1 MCGGFSDLRE
11 NKSGGKNLKSW
22 YYERYKIEGLNLDR
36 LINRFN
42 KNGIDVYNV
51 KKKSRVVIF
60 SINASESEKVF
71 AICKELCYNIIKVNN
86 HGKLYPVVNLFRS
99 VGVLLGLLAFTFLQV
114 FFSDVCLS
122 FEFSGNGNVYSR
134 EVTEY
139 LISNGVKPMG
149 RFSSF
154 NMQTLEDRLLASS
167 DKFSFVSCEKSGCR
181 LKINLVLA
189 EGKTGIMNSNVTAL
203 YSDVSGVVENI
214 KVYRGTAE
222 VEIGDQVNKGDLL
235 VGGYALIKEEKVS
248 VNVLAVITL
257 KVPTE
262 YMIILNEK
270 GMQDR
275 AVMLAEEEA
284 NGKEIVDYTV
294 EEIPLEKGY
303 QYNVTLFSKR
313 IITSG

>member
-1 MCGGFSDLRE
+1 M
-11 NKSGGKNLKSW
+11 KSW

-51 KKKSRVVIF
+51 KKKSRCVIF

-71 AICKELCYNIIKVNN
+71 AICRELCYNIIKVNN
-86 HGKLYPVVNLFRS
+86 HGKLYPAVELIRS
-99 VGVLLGLLAFTFLQV
+99 VGLLVGAIAFIILQA

-139 LISNGVKPMG
+139 LIANGVKPMG

-154 NMQTLEDRLLASS
+154 DMQTLEDRLLASS
-167 DKFSFVSCEKSGCR
+167 DKFSFVSCDKVGCR

-203 YSDVSGVVENI
+203 YTDVDGSVEDI
-214 KVYRGTAE
+214 KIYRGTAE
-222 VEIGDQVNKGDLL
+222 VKIGDKVNKGDLL
-235 VGGYALIKEEKVS
+235 VGGYAIIKEEKVS
-248 VNVLAVITL
+248 VNVLAIITL
-257 KVPTE
+257 KVETV
-262 YMIILNEK
+262 YTVILNEK
-270 GMQDR
+270 DMQDR
-275 AVMLAEEEA
+275 ALVLAEEEA
-284 NGKEIVDYTV
+284 DGAEIVDYKV

>member
-1 MCGGFSDLRE
+1 M
-11 NKSGGKNLKSW
+11 KSW

-51 KKKSRVVIF
+51 KKKSRAVIF

-139 LISNGVKPMG
+139 LIANGVKPMG

-203 YSDVSGVVENI
+203 YSDVRGVVENI

-262 YMIILNEK
+262 YTIVLNEK

>member
-1 MCGGFSDLRE
+1 M
-11 NKSGGKNLKSW
+11 KSW

-139 LISNGVKPMG
+139 LIANGVKPMG

-235 VGGYALIKEEKVS
+235 VGGYALIKEEMVS

-262 YMIILNEK
+262 YAIILNEK

>member
-1 MCGGFSDLRE
+1 MRE
-11 NKSGGKNLKSW
+11 NKSSGKNLKSW

-51 KKKSRVVIF
+51 KKKSRCVIF

-99 VGVLLGLLAFTFLQV
+99 VGVLLGLLAFIFLQV

-203 YSDVSGVVENI
+203 YSDVRGVVENI

-222 VEIGDQVNKGDLL
+222 VEIGDQVSEGDLL

-262 YMIILNEK
+262 YTIILNEK

>member
-1 MCGGFSDLRE
+1 M
-11 NKSGGKNLKSW
+11 KSW

-99 VGVLLGLLAFTFLQV
+99 VGVLLGLLAFIGLQV

-134 EVTEY
+134 EVSEY

-189 EGKTGIMNSNVTAL
+189 EGKAGIMNSNVTAL

-257 KVPTE
+257 KVQTE
-262 YMIILNEK
+262 YTIVLNEN

>member
-1 MCGGFSDLRE
+1 MRE
-11 NKSGGKNLKSW
+11 NKSSGKNLKSW

-51 KKKSRVVIF
+51 KKKSRAVIF

-99 VGVLLGLLAFTFLQV
+99 VGVLLGLLAFIFLQV

-203 YSDVSGVVENI
+203 YSDVRGVVENI

-222 VEIGDQVNKGDLL
+222 VEIGDQVSEGDLL

-262 YMIILNEK
+262 YTIILNEK

>member
-1 MCGGFSDLRE
+1 MRE

>member
-1 MCGGFSDLRE
+1 MRKNNG
-11 NKSGGKNLKSW
+11 GGKNLKSW

-36 LINRFN
+36 LINRLN
-42 KNGIDVYNV
+42 KNGISVYNV
-51 KKKSRVVIF
+51 KKKARSVIF
-60 SINASESEKVF
+60 SINARESEKVF
-71 AICKELCYNIIKVNN
+71 AICKELCYNIIEVNN
-86 HGKLYPVVNLFRS
+86 HGRLYPVVRLIRN
-99 VGVLLGLLAFTFLQV
+99 VGVLAGVVAFIGLQM

-139 LISNGVKPMG
+139 LIANGVKPMG

-203 YSDVSGVVENI
+203 YSDVNGSVESV

-222 VEIGDQVNKGDLL
+222 VDIGDEVKKGDLL
-235 VGGYALIKEEKVS
+235 VGGYAIIKEEMVS
-248 VNVLAVITL
+248 VNVLAVVTL
-257 KVPTE
+257 KVPTV
-262 YMIILNEK
+262 YTVILNEK
-270 GMQDR
+270 GLQER

-284 NGKEIVDYTV
+284 NGKEILDYTV
-294 EEIPLEKGY
+294 EEIPLKKGY
-303 QYNVTLFSKR
+303 QYNVTLFSRR